1 MRSAAWQAR
10 VRRFVADDAMQSRLR
25 TTGTAK
31 KKFETRVRPSV
42 WGLGATDD
50 PSVPP
55 ALWFCAGSAFKP
67 HPQSTPAQAEHARH
81 SP

>member
-31 KKFETRVRPSV
+31 EKFNVPARPPV
-42 WGLGATDD
+42 GDVGATDE
-50 PSVPP
+50 PSFPP
-55 ALWFCAGSAFKP
+55 AFGFCAGPAFKT
-67 HPQSTPAQAEHARH
+67 HPQSILTPAEHARL